1 MQAADAQFTG
11 GELTGA
17 GFPHRTRTPE
27 VECPHQGAGRS
38 HSFCFVICR
47 RWTWTFVWNAKH
59 FIHLHGQGTKKGGRG
74 GASRVLPLYRQ
85 KPPRSPCCELART
98 GHTTTHPRKVLRE
111 QGTRGLWSAL
121 TMVAMQISVIAA
133 AWIRVSRDEVTSSF
147 PGQPGGPRTHGG
159 SPHKCQCLLQVGNFY
174 SVFKA
179 SQAL

>member
-1 MQAADAQFTG
+1 MSPSG
-11 GELTGA
+11 
-17 GFPHRTRTPE
+17 PRTLSLFLLCYLSQ
-27 VECPHQGAGRS
+27 VDLDFCPHGLQAG
-38 HSFCFVICR
+38 C
-47 RWTWTFVWNAKH
+47 WNAKH

-159 SPHKCQCLLQVGNFY
+159 SPRKCQCLLQVGNFY

-179 SQAL
+179 SPLSTPSYK